1 MNLTPKKQQGMT
13 MISMAAVAIVVVS
26 IFLLALNIIP
36 IYMDHGKITGALKS
50 IKNNPEARGETPDQL
65 RTRFFRILEVDMADT
80 LITKDDLTINRE
92 DTGSTKIHVQY
103 EVEKKLV
110 GNASILVKFDDSV
123 DIQ

>member
-26 IFLLALNIIP
+26 IFLLALNILP

-50 IKNNPEARGETPDQL
+50 IKNNPEARGESPEQL
-65 RTRFFRILEVDMADT
+65 KTRFFRILEVDMADT

-92 DTGSTKIHVQY
+92 DDGTTKIRVEY

-123 DIQ
+123 EM